1 MDTPQEN
8 NKKVSPVEELG
19 LTGLKRSGG
28 FVIEE
33 FLTALRGDRAVK
45 VYREMTDNDPVVG
58 AILFAIDKLIRQVD
72 WYVDPPKD
80 ANEDD
85 ERTVFLKECMDDMS
99 HSWPDFISEVVTM
112 LPFGWSYFEIVYKKR
127 QGPQTDGSKSN
138 FTDGKIGWRK
148 FAIRSQDSLLMWD
161 FDKSGG
167 INGMTQVAPPTHQPV
182 FIPIEKSLLF
192 RTSTNKGNP
201 EGRSVLRNAYRPW
214 YFKKR
219 IEEIEAI
226 GVERDL
232 AGFPVLYMDP
242 RYMAADAT
250 PEMKAAYAEY
260 QKMIRNIRRD
270 EQEGAIL
277 PTVHDPQ
284 TGAQL
289 IKLELVSSGGSRSFD
304 TGGIIDRYNRNIA
317 MTVLADF
324 ILLGSTAT
332 GSFALS
338 ADKTD
343 LFAVALG
350 AWLQSIAAT
359 LNTHAV
365 PRLLKLNGMSVE
377 NMPQIKFGDIEEQPL
392 AEVVQALSTLSG
404 MGMPVFPNEEL
415 QERLYERMNLPMSDE
430 AEVAEAKMPPK
441 EEKPEP
447 KPLEEGE
454 DDGEDIDAEQEKE

>member
-1 MDTPQEN
+1 MDAQQ
-8 NKKVSPVEELG
+8 KDKAKVSPVEELG
-19 LTGLKRSGG
+19 LTGLKRTGG

-33 FLTALRGDRAVK
+33 FLPQLRGDRATK

-58 AILFAIDKLIRQVD
+58 AIIFAIDKLLRQVD

-80 ANEDD
+80 ATEED
-85 ERTVFLKECMDDMS
+85 ERTVFLKECMEDMS
-99 HSWPDFISEVVTM
+99 HTWPDFISEVVSM

-127 QGPQTDGSKSN
+127 QGPQTDGSKSKY
-138 FTDGKIGWRK
+138 TDGKLGWRK
-148 FAIRSQDSLLMWD
+148 FAIRSQDSLLQWD
-161 FDKSGG
+161 FDETGG
-167 INGMTQVAPPTHQPV
+167 INGMTQTAPPQHIAT
-182 FIPIEKSLLF
+182 FIPIEKALLF

-201 EGRSVLRNAYRPW
+201 EGRSILRNAYRPW

-226 GVERDL
+226 GVDRDL

-242 RYMAADAT
+242 RYMQSDAT
-250 PEMKAAYAEY
+250 DEMKAAYAEY

-270 EQEGAIL
+270 EQEGVIL
-277 PTVHDPQ
+277 PTVYDPQ

-289 IKLELVSSGGSRSFD
+289 IKLELLSAGGSRSFD
-304 TGGIIDRYNRNIA
+304 TGGIIERYNRNIA

-350 AWLQSIAAT
+350 AWLQSIAAV

-377 NMPQIKFGDIEEQPL
+377 NMPQFKFGDIEEQPL
-392 AEVVQALSTLSG
+392 AEVVQALATLSG

-415 QERLYERMNLPMSDE
+415 QERLYERMNLPMSED
-430 AEVAEAKMPPK
+430 AEPMAPKK

-454 DDGEDIDAEQEKE
+454 DDGEDIDAKQEDE